1 MDLNQ
6 YVEEL
11 NRQYHTGLAREHS
24 YRPALKELLQG
35 LLPNMVV
42 TNEPARFECGAP
54 DFIISREK
62 DNLPVFFVEA
72 KDVGDTDLDG
82 NRESQHKEQFDRY
95 KQALDHIFFTD
106 YLDFHLYDNG
116 EFVDSVRIAE
126 IKGDKIVAI
135 KGVEAKFF
143 ELIQHVANSA
153 MQKITSASKLA
164 KLMAGKARLLANII
178 KAAMEDKAQTDAN
191 DNLQGQYK
199 AFKDDLIH
207 DLEQAEFADIYA
219 QTIAY
224 GMFAARLHDDTN
236 ESFSRQKAA
245 SLIPKSNPFLRQFF
259 NHLAGNDL
267 DERIVWVVDDLV
279 ALFAATDIHR
289 VMTSYGRNKRHHDPM
304 IHFYE
309 DFLAEYNPAL
319 RKSKGV
325 WYTPQPVVRFIVRA
339 VDDILQRDFG
349 LEEGLADYS
358 MIKKEVVAEQTRD
371 KRTNDGM
378 KHYMQDFHRLQI
390 LDPAAGTGT
399 FLAEVINHIYDRF
412 RNQQGIWQDYV
423 EEHLIPRLHGF
434 EILMASYAVA
444 HLKLDMLLGETGYQ
458 HKTNKRLHVYLTN
471 SLEESNNEP
480 RTLFSRWLAREA
492 AEANVIKHNHP
503 VMVII
508 GNPPYSIRS
517 SNNGKW
523 IAKLLSDYK
532 KDLNEKNIQPL
543 SDDYIK
549 FIRLG
554 QYYVEKNGNG
564 IFGFITNNSFL
575 DGLIHRQM
583 RKSLLQVFDK
593 IYIVNLHGSTKRK
606 ETAPDG
612 SKDENVFDIQQ
623 GVSISIFVK
632 KDNTNCNLAQ
642 VYYCDLFGRRN
653 DKYNILVNNSINS
666 LKWTQLECQSPSYFF
681 VPKDFTGQEEY
692 DRGFKI
698 NELFSIN
705 TSGIKTHHDKELV
718 SFNSFS
724 SESNRKYTYRPF
736 DNRYI
741 NYDLSKVVRHRYDV
755 MKYLKSGENISMI
768 VCKQISTGDWNHVF
782 ISENLSDMCS
792 ISSQTKESG
801 YVFPLFIYEEDNGV
815 DKCVPNLNPQIV
827 RGINESLGEKVH
839 LQELFDYIYAVLHSP
854 SYRERY
860 KEFLKIDF
868 PRIPYPN
875 NAETYHNL
883 ASKGAQLRHL
893 HLMEHLP
900 SETGVTFP
908 VVGSMQVDCYRWHN
922 DRVYINADQYFEN
935 VPESAWKFHIGGYQP
950 AQKWLKDRKSRTLSF
965 EDVKHYERIIYV
977 LRQTEQIMP
986 EIDALMFQD

>member
-1 MDLNQ
+1 
-6 YVEEL
+6 
-11 NRQYHTGLAREHS
+11 
-24 YRPALKELLQG
+24 
-35 LLPNMVV
+35 
-42 TNEPARFECGAP
+42 
-54 DFIISREK
+54 
-62 DNLPVFFVEA
+62 
-72 KDVGDTDLDG
+72 
-82 NRESQHKEQFDRY
+82 
-95 KQALDHIFFTD
+95 
-106 YLDFHLYDNG
+106 
-116 EFVDSVRIAE
+116 
-126 IKGDKIVAI
+126 
-135 KGVEAKFF
+135 
-143 ELIQHVANSA
+143 
-153 MQKITSASKLA
+153 
-164 KLMAGKARLLANII
+164 
-178 KAAMEDKAQTDAN
+178 
-191 DNLQGQYK
+191 
-199 AFKDDLIH
+199 
-207 DLEQAEFADIYA
+207 
-219 QTIAY
+219 
-224 GMFAARLHDDTN
+224 
-236 ESFSRQKAA
+236 
-245 SLIPKSNPFLRQFF
+245 
-259 NHLAGNDL
+259 
-267 DERIVWVVDDLV
+267 
-279 ALFAATDIHR
+279 
-289 VMTSYGRNKRHHDPM
+289 
-304 IHFYE
+304 
-309 DFLAEYNPAL
+309 
-319 RKSKGV
+319 
-325 WYTPQPVVRFIVRA
+325 
-339 VDDILQRDFG
+339 
-349 LEEGLADYS
+349 
-358 MIKKEVVAEQTRD
+358 
-371 KRTNDGM
+371 
-378 KHYMQDFHRLQI
+378 
-390 LDPAAGTGT
+390 
-399 FLAEVINHIYDRF
+399 
-412 RNQQGIWQDYV
+412 
-423 EEHLIPRLHGF
+423 
-434 EILMASYAVA
+434 
-444 HLKLDMLLGETGYQ
+444 
-458 HKTNKRLHVYLTN
+458 
-471 SLEESNNEP
+471 
-480 RTLFSRWLAREA
+480 
-492 AEANVIKHNHP
+492 
-503 VMVII
+503 
-508 GNPPYSIRS
+508 
-517 SNNGKW
+517 
-523 IAKLLSDYK
+523 
-532 KDLNEKNIQPL
+532 
-543 SDDYIK
+543 
-549 FIRLG
+549 
-554 QYYVEKNGNG
+554 
-564 IFGFITNNSFL
+564 
-575 DGLIHRQM
+575 M